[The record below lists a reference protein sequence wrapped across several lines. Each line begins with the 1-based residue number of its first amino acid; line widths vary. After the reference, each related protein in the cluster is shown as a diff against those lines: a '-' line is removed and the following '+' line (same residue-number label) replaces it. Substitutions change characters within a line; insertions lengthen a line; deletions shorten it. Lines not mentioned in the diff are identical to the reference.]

1 MLFRSR
7 KAHEPVLQ
15 WGKDLNK
22 FCEDWAKA
30 NLTQDEFEIY
40 LVRDD
45 NHWSIEEAK
54 WL

>member
-1 MLFRSR
+1 MFL
-7 KAHEPVLQ
+7 LT
-15 WGKDLNK
+15 
-22 FCEDWAKA
+22 AKA